1 MFAMALNRSL
11 TLTCE
16 AFFLLTYRIYFEET
30 TESSRSGINP
40 FDAHQFDVARVVNV
54 NLGFID

>member
-1 MFAMALNRSL
+1 MALNMSL

-40 FDAHQFDVARVVNV
+40 SDTHQFDVARVVNV